1 MKTVRMRG
9 PTFKDNRLHASQQQ
23 RDAWMERAL
32 KAEEALAR
40 LRSASLDDGFDA
52 WWVTNYVM
60 TVPNPN
66 GFARHVW
73 QAARRFTL
81 KEVQ

>member
-40 LRSASLDDGFDA
+40 LRSTSLDDGFDD
-52 WWVTNYVM
+52 WWKLHTTATVM
-60 TVPNPN
+60 SPNW
-66 GFARHVW
+66 FARYVW

-81 KEVQ
+81 KEVP